1 MQEIEVTQTEIDNI
15 RKFADTEGQVSWYY
29 KYSNE
34 FNIFSER
41 LDLFFSFPQTNFLF
55 GIFLESSVGLLD
67 KYASAKHQ
75 IILILTNITKR
86 EFPLRIIG
94 IILEKKVVA
103 KQCDAAW
110 NNLNPSPN
118 FQSCFRSANM
128 TSQPT
133 AATRKCLPVWTKT
146 KTRSCLI

>member
-34 FNIFSER
+34 FNIFFEK
-41 LDLFFSFPQTNFLF
+41 LDLFFSFPQANFLF

-86 EFPLRIIG
+86 EFPLPKIIG
-94 IILEKKVVA
+94 IILEKVVA
-103 KQCDAAW
+103 KQSDAASR
-110 NNLNPSPN
+110 NNLNPH